1 MTMVRS
7 RRMTSLRRRIE
18 IEYPLT
24 FAAIHPLPVRHYF
37 RIAAAAFSLACAS
50 KQVETTPLAQ
60 LRPLERLAG
69 QETLVLPVQ
78 YLSTTDSLGW
88 MKNIPNR
95 AAFLDDLDGKIESE
109 LTRRGLGSAWTFG
122 REVER
127 ASKLNSI
134 IMTDARS
141 LSAEWLRGRP
151 PQDLAVRDPLAS
163 QGRGLVGLN
172 GSRYALLPVEVR
184 LSSQRGTGVATL
196 RVVFIDARLAQ
207 IKGLWEIQSD
217 PMARFSPELTAS
229 VARHF
234 ADLVVAP

>member
-1 MTMVRS
+1 MNNVRNY
-7 RRMTSLRRRIE
+7 L
-18 IEYPLT
+18 LT
-24 FAAIHPLPVRHYF
+24 
-37 RIAAAAFSLACAS
+37 AAAMGAMACAS
-50 KQVETTPLAQ
+50 QPPDTSTPPAQ

-69 QETLVLPVQ
+69 QEMLVLPVQ
-78 YLSTTDSLGW
+78 YLSSTDSLGW
-88 MKNIPNR
+88 MRNIPNR
-95 AAFLDDLDGKIESE
+95 AVFLDELDAKIEQE
-109 LTRRGLGSAWTFG
+109 LTARGLGSAWTFG

-134 IMTDARS
+134 LMTDARS

-163 QGRGLVGLN
+163 QVRGLVGLK
-172 GSRYALLPVEVR
+172 GSRYALLPVELR
-184 LSSQRGTGVATL
+184 LSSKGGTGVATL
-196 RVVFIDARLAQ
+196 RVVFIDSRMAQ

-217 PMARFSPELTAS
+217 PMTAFSPELTAS